1 MKHNIMNLQM
11 FAAPTGTI
19 VSTDVEPAISIDFT
33 NRLATNI
40 VELQNV
46 LGVTNMIPMAAG
58 TLIKMYKTTVSNSP
72 AQVAEGE
79 DIALTEIKREPAST
93 IELKLNKYRKQTTAE
108 SIQKAGQA
116 IAVNETDNKLISI
129 VRSDIKK
136 AFYAALAKGT
146 GTAEGANLQAGLAKG
161 WGAVKKFFRDYDATP
176 VFFVSADDVAGYLAA
191 AQITLQTAFG
201 FDYVENFLGLGT
213 AVVTPELA
221 AGTAYATAKENLN
234 GAYIPAS
241 GGDVA
246 NAFGLTTDETGL
258 VGMTHEPSTTNASIT
273 TLVLSGVTFFPE
285 MTDGVIKINTA
296 KTA

>member
-1 MKHNIMNLQM
+1 M
-11 FAAPTGTI
+11 
-19 VSTDVEPAISIDFT
+19 
-33 NRLATNI
+33 
-40 VELQNV
+40 
-46 LGVTNMIPMAAG
+46 
-58 TLIKMYKTTVSNSP
+58 
-72 AQVAEGE
+72 
-79 DIALTEIKREPAST
+79 
-93 IELKLNKYRKQTTAE
+93 
-108 SIQKAGQA
+108 
-116 IAVNETDNKLISI
+116 
-129 VRSDIKK
+129 
-136 AFYAALAKGT
+136 
-146 GTAEGANLQAGLAKG
+146 
-161 WGAVKKFFRDYDATP
+161 
-176 VFFVSADDVAGYLAA
+176 
-191 AQITLQTAFG
+191 
-201 FDYVENFLGLGT
+201 ENFLGLGT

>member
-1 MKHNIMNLQM
+1 MKRIMNLQM
-11 FAAPTGTI
+11 FAVPTGTI
-19 VSTDVEPAISIDFT
+19 VTTDVEPAISIDFT

-40 VELQNV
+40 IELQNV
-46 LGVTNMIPMAAG
+46 LGVTNMIPMASG
-58 TLIKMYKTTVSNSP
+58 TLIKMYKTTVANSP

-79 DIALTEIKREPAST
+79 DIALTEIKRELAGT
-93 IELKLNKYRKQTTAE
+93 VELKLNKYRKQTTAE
-108 SIQKAGQA
+108 AIQKADQA
-116 IAVNETDNKLISI
+116 IAVNETDNKLISV
-129 VRSDIKK
+129 VRNDIKK
-136 AFYAALAKGT
+136 AFYTALAKGT

-161 WGAVKKFFRDYDATP
+161 WGEVKKFFRDYDATP
-176 VFFVSADDVAGYLAA
+176 IFFVSADDVAGYLAA

-246 NAFGLTTDETGL
+246 NAFGLTTDSTGL